1 MTLSRPF
8 TICVSSHL
16 PKGNELVR
24 RIRKINPHIGGFS
37 GKYPL
42 GNDFLIGCSNGVGT
56 KLKVAVDMKKHDTV
70 GIDLVA
76 MNANNL
82 ITCGAKPLFF
92 LDYYATGKLN
102 VDATE
107 TVITGMMYGCQQ
119 AGCVLLGGETEEL
132 PNMLNNED
140 YNLGGFM
147 VGIVPKESLIDG
159 STIKKGDVI
168 IGLPSSGLHSSGYA
182 LVRKMLEESKI
193 TLQDTTPWDTS
204 LSFGKEL
211 LKPTRIYVD
220 DIKLLQDKE
229 INIKGISH
237 ITRGGLIENI
247 PRLFNH
253 TEFGAYVDSTAWKA
267 LPIFDWMKQKG
278 SFTYRDMSRIFN
290 MGIGMVIVVSDHVAT
305 EVLEILPH
313 AKLIGEVWNRKGVII
328 IQ

>member
-1 MTLSRPF
+1 MTSRISSIRLSAH
-8 TICVSSHL
+8 S
-16 PKGNELVR
+16 PKGDELVCR
-24 RIRKINPHIGGFS
+24 LRKINPHIGGFF

-42 GNDFLIGCSNGVGT
+42 GNDFLIGCSNGIGT
-56 KLKVAVDMKKHDTV
+56 KLKVAIELKKHDTV

-92 LDYYATGKLN
+92 LDYYATGKLS

-107 TVITGMMYGCQQ
+107 TVIKGMMYGCQQ

-132 PNMLNNED
+132 PSLLNNEN
-140 YNLGGFM
+140 YTLGGFM
-147 VGIVPKESLIDG
+147 IGIVPKDSLIDG

-182 LVRKMLEESKI
+182 LVRKLLEESKI
-193 TLQDTTPWDTS
+193 SFQDKTPWDTS
-204 LSFGKEL
+204 LSFGDEL
-211 LKPTRIYVD
+211 LKPTQIYVD
-220 DIKLLQDKE
+220 DIKLLKDNE
-229 INIKGISH
+229 INIKGMSH

-247 PRLFNH
+247 PRLFLQ

-278 SFTYRDMSRIFN
+278 NFTYRDMSHIFN
-290 MGIGMVIVVSDHVAT
+290 MGIGMAIVVSDHVSS